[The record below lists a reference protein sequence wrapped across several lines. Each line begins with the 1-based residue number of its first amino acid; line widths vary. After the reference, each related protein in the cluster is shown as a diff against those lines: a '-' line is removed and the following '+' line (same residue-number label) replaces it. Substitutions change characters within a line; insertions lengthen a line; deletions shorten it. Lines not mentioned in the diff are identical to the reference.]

1 MIKRIK
7 LLIKKTFLFL
17 IIAAI
22 ITACNHSDN
31 TSADSSVENETDTS
45 AVSNQDWEPL
55 FDGKTFAGWRV
66 YGQDSVGKAWK
77 IEDSAIHLISLE
89 KNRWQTV
96 GGGDLVTESE
106 FTNFDLKLEW
116 KISKAGN
123 SGIFFY
129 VHEDINRFKNPNES
143 GLEMQIND
151 DGNNKNGTIEKQKA
165 GDLVGLLASS
175 SAKVVKPAGQ
185 WNQVEIRSNRGK
197 LAFFINGQRVLS
209 TTLWDDNWEDL
220 MADSKFK
227 KMDDYG
233 TYKKGRIALQDH
245 GADVWFR
252 NIMIKKL

>member
-7 LLIKKTFLFL
+7 LSEKKTFLFL
-17 IIAAI
+17 MIAAI
-22 ITACNHSDN
+22 ITACNQSDN
-31 TSADSSVENETDTS
+31 ASAGSSVENGTDTS

-66 YGQDSVGKAWK
+66 YGQDGVGKAWK

-106 FTNFDLKLEW
+106 FTNFDLKLEC
-116 KISKAGN
+116 KIAKAGN

-151 DGNNKNGTIEKQKA
+151 DANNKNGTIEKQKA

-175 SAKVVKPAGQ
+175 SAKVVNPAGQ

-220 MADSKFK
+220 MENSKFR

-233 TYKKGRIALQDH
+233 SYKKGRIALQDH